1 MSQTNIVFKVKDAEA
16 DSKEASVPFFVPNG
30 DTLAHYTDYMTAAAE
45 VLDNVTGS
53 QIMSAQLV
61 LDLALPGGIK
71 TAPVAASLN
80 ERGGL
85 WVMTTSGPYG
95 DSFRVPA
102 ILVSIM
108 PGDDFAINAGAPDV
122 FSNFL
127 ISGDGIVITKTRNN
141 FDFLARVKGKKSFR
155 RK

>member
-1 MSQTNIVFKVKDAEA
+1 MPQTNIVFSVQDDESDTKL
-16 DSKEASVPFFVPNG
+16 ASVPFFVPDG
-30 DTLAHYTDYMTAAAE
+30 DTLAHYTAYMEAAAA
-45 VLDNVTGS
+45 VLDDVTGS
-53 QIMSAQLV
+53 QIMRAQLV
-61 LDLALPGGIK
+61 LDLTLPGGLK
-71 TAPVAASLN
+71 SAPVAAALN

-102 ILVSIM
+102 ILTSIM
-108 PGDDFAINAGAPDV
+108 PGDSFDIASGAADT

-127 ISGDGIVITKTRNN
+127 IAGDGVVITKTRNA
-141 FDFLARVKGKKSFR
+141 FDYLARVTGKKSFR